1 MNLLGIGLWT
11 LTALAPPPTGGLTG
25 SKLAFDRDGE
35 PVVLVGGDIRTGVG
49 TRIAGGIIEIRG
61 SRITRVAPAGAPIPA
76 GARRI
81 DLAGKIVTPGLIAVD
96 SAMGLVEIE
105 AEISTHD
112 DSASEGDSVRAAFD
126 AATAVNADSAL
137 LPVNAMEGITSA
149 AVTPQGGLI
158 SGQVAWID
166 LVAGDHRDIVA
177 GRGVAMRAHLGAVV
191 GSRALALAQLREVF
205 DDAVFFRRNRGAYDR
220 NQSRAL
226 GAHRLDLEALAP
238 VVDGRMPLVV
248 SADRASDLLA
258 LAELAASSKLRVVA
272 IGGAQ
277 AWKVAASLA
286 RADVTVVVQPSQNLP
301 SSLDEMGARL
311 DNAALL
317 VQAGVHVGIAVLG
330 DAHNARNVTQ
340 EAGIAVANGMPAD
353 AALAALTSELAR
365 AYGVDAHY
373 GSISAGK
380 VANLVVWDGD
390 PFELSQR
397 PSQVWIRGR
406 SIALRSRQTELR
418 DRYLRRIGKRPRSGL
433 RP

>member
-1 MNLLGIGLWT
+1 MSLVGIGLGA
-11 LTALAPPPTGGLTG
+11 LVALAPARPGMSA
-25 SKLAFDRDGE
+25 SKLAFDRDGDTI
-35 PVVLVGGDIRTGVG
+35 VLVGAEVRTGLG
-49 TRIAGGIIEIRG
+49 TRIAGGIIELRG
-61 SRITRVAPAGAPIPA
+61 TRITRVAPAGAAIPS
-76 GARRI
+76 GATRI
-81 DLAGKIVTPGLIAVD
+81 DLTGKIITPGLVSVD
-96 SAMGLVEIE
+96 TAMGLVEIDAE
-105 AEISTHD
+105 ASTRD
-112 DSASEGDSVRAAFD
+112 DAPATADPIRAAFD
-126 AATAVNADSAL
+126 AATAINADSAL
-137 LPVNAMEGITSA
+137 LPVNAVEGITSA

-166 LVAGDHRDIVA
+166 LVAGDHRDLVA
-177 GRGVAMRAHLGAVV
+177 GRGVAMRAHLGAAM
-191 GSRALALAQLREVF
+191 GSRADALADLREVF
-205 DDAVFFRRNRGAYDR
+205 DDAVFYRRNRAAFDR

-238 VVDGRMPLVV
+238 VIDGAIPLVV

-258 LAELAASSKLRVVA
+258 LAELASTSKLALVA
-272 IGGAQ
+272 IGGSQ
-277 AWKVAASLA
+277 AWKVAPSLA
-286 RADVTVVVQPSQNLP
+286 RAGITVVVQPSRNLP
-301 SSLDEMGARL
+301 SSMDELGARL

-330 DAHNARNVTQ
+330 DAHNARNATQ

-373 GSISAGK
+373 GSIAAGK

-418 DRYLRRIGKRPRSGL
+418 DRYLQRMRS
-433 RP
+433 R